1 MMDSLARS
9 RALWNRARFVLESD
23 EVIAQI
29 LDRGE
34 LAAWRDLYQMARV
47 DPRLRARIRRIVL
60 TVPVALPHFCDQV
73 YGQHFRQR
81 VKGMGIDEVL
91 TAPQSPWQNPFA
103 VLAGGSTTF
112 GRRQRHSAQWI
123 CAVCPAQNGA
133 RSSRFKTL
141 PGPDFGSG
149 SLRSSICL
157 GTL

>member
-60 TVPVALPHFCDQV
+60 TVPVALPHFWLAALASLGEAVD
-73 YGQHFRQR
+73 
-81 VKGMGIDEVL
+81 L
-91 TAPQSPWQNPFA
+91 SAPVPDYYEATSP
-103 VLAGGSTTF
+103 
-112 GRRQRHSAQWI
+112 
-123 CAVCPAQNGA
+123 
-133 RSSRFKTL
+133 
-141 PGPDFGSG
+141 
-149 SLRSSICL
+149 
-157 GTL
+157 